1 MDKPSPLPA
10 HARFP
15 RHPQR
20 GVLCAKPFAPCSCPA
35 TLAAPSPSITP
46 SPRSSVFPRSACSS
60 VSHGDTGHHSPA
72 SPGPPTHLQPPAATS
87 VPSVPS
93 ETILQIWRDV
103 GATVPVFAQGHGGPK
118 TAQRGCDYKSC
129 PSVERDSGGLS
140 GAWDSAFPSGFSCCS
155 MGHGLRSHL

>member
-46 SPRSSVFPRSACSS
+46 SPRSSVFPGSACSS

-103 GATVPVFAQGHGGPK
+103 GATVPLSSPRDMVVLKQHSVAVITSLAQ
-118 TAQRGCDYKSC
+118 
-129 PSVERDSGGLS
+129 VWSGIPGV
-140 GAWDSAFPSGFSCCS
+140 
-155 MGHGLRSHL
+155 